1 MAYYLVVAHQTATS
15 PLLLRRAREIA
26 REDRDAIFTLLV
38 PETHVSHAL
47 VCDETETHELAE
59 WRTREAA
66 EAFRGDG
73 LRVVEAMV
81 GDPSPM
87 LAVEDAMRA
96 APDAY
101 DAVVL
106 STLPPSISRW
116 LHLDLPARI
125 TRNLSLPVLH
135 VSEGG
140 EEVWRATEPVRR
152 ELAAGRRPRVEEPAA
167 PPQPQPISAHA
178 FMALV
183 ALLALHVILIGA
195 LGVQV
200 DYRFIVAEVVMLA
213 LFGAMLFAVWEVEVT
228 PRRTAEAASRRDQ
241 S

>member
-1 MAYYLVVAHQTATS
+1 MAHYLVVAHQTATS
-15 PLLLRRAREIA
+15 PLLLRRAEEIA
-26 REDRDAIFTLLV
+26 GEDRDAVFTLLV
-38 PETHVSHAL
+38 PETHVSHTL

-59 WRTREAA
+59 WRAREAN
-66 EAFRGDG
+66 EAFTRHW
-73 LRVVEAMV
+73 LQVANAAV

-87 LAVEDAMRA
+87 LAIEDAMRA
-96 APDAY
+96 APDTY

-106 STLPPSISRW
+106 STLPHSISRW

-125 TRNLSLPVLH
+125 TRQLSLPVLH
-135 VSEGG
+135 VIEGG
-140 EEVWRATEPVRR
+140 EEAWRATEPVRR
-152 ELAAGRRPRVEEPAA
+152 ELAAGRRPHVEEPAA

-213 LFGAMLFAVWEVEVT
+213 LFGAMLFTVWEVEVT
-228 PRRTAEAASRRDQ
+228 PRRSAQAARRDR